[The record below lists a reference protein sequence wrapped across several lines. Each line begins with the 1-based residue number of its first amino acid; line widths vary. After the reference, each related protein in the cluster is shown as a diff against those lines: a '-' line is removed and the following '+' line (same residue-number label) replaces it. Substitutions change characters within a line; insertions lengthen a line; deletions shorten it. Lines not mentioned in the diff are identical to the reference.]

1 MNSQPGYQPPRSG
14 PETPTPPSTASSF
27 AKQEL
32 LTEKKENAYLQHFS
46 KTKTRVFAILNL
58 GVHIMTTLTLT
69 AIGWEAM
76 SSGTVF
82 TTEVFIAGIWGCI
95 VCGLIVVII
104 AYPDAALTDFVIAP
118 ILFSMIGFVLDAMAF
133 GHMGTHMSFMP
144 EHDIR
149 GYSPDLVFSCAV
161 IFWASSTLL
170 QSMLYTFLFTYGRM
184 VRPPRPPQKDPE
196 KGIVPRDPTPP
207 KGGDEGHQEAK
218 KPDSARRRGRAFH
231 VGNQEPSERSCTI
244 GHHRSPCHRLWKTAS
259 ETDAPLSPRQRPV
272 SLSDSSLYWAPKLQP
287 YVANRPQSLPAIY
300 PVSIIHGIP
309 NFDNGEN
316 RFNPNM
322 GPMRPISI
330 ACQST
335 TTVSDNMSERS
346 VLMATGDN
354 DVHRVSS
361 IHAYDPCLTAN
372 LNSNRASVVTFVP
385 APGQLNMHP
394 TRSYEMVVKDY
405 VSNPDDMALK
415 IIPQEFRR
423 RHDMPPNDA
432 ECHFYYLMQP
442 HHPAPAERIPPQF
455 GEQQGQQRVPERRV
469 VREIPGQHMAL
480 DNFKFGGK
488 DTSPAAPTAHHQFL
502 RLQHQQEA
510 VEHNMDK
517 EILGGNVAAPYA
529 HVAGPSNPNALLEQT
544 PTFGEGDDGMIPTFV
559 YEVKPTGV
567 ATREEMLNFMC

>member
-1 MNSQPGYQPPRSG
+1 
-14 PETPTPPSTASSF
+14 
-27 AKQEL
+27 
-32 LTEKKENAYLQHFS
+32 
-46 KTKTRVFAILNL
+46 
-58 GVHIMTTLTLT
+58 
-69 AIGWEAM
+69 M

-95 VCGLIVVII
+95 VCGLIGVII

-118 ILFSMIGFVLDAMAF
+118 IVFSMIGFVLDAMAF

-149 GYSPDLVFSCAV
+149 GYSPDLVFSGAV
-161 IFWASSTLL
+161 IFWAFSTLL
-170 QSMLYTFLFTYGRM
+170 QSMLFTFLFTYGRM
-184 VRPPRPPQKDPE
+184 VRPPRLPKKDPE
-196 KGIVPRDPTPP
+196 KGIAAKDPTPP
-207 KGGDEGHQEAK
+207 KGADEGHQEAQ
-218 KPDSARRRGRAFH
+218 KPDSARRRGRVFH

-244 GHHRSPCHRLWKTAS
+244 GYHQSPSQHLWKTAS
-259 ETDAPLSPRQRPV
+259 ETGAPLSPRQRPV
-272 SLSDSSLYWAPKLQP
+272 SFSDSRLYLAPKLQP
-287 YVANRPQSLPAIY
+287 YVTNRPQSVPANY
-300 PVSIIHGIP
+300 PVSIIHGTPI
-309 NFDNGEN
+309 FDNSEN

-335 TTVSDNMSERS
+335 ATVSDNISERS

-354 DVHRVSS
+354 DAHRVSS

-394 TRSYEMVVKDY
+394 TRSYEMVVKGY

-423 RHDMPPNDA
+423 RHDMPPNDSQ
-432 ECHFYYLMQP
+432 CHFYYPMQP
-442 HHPAPAERIPPQF
+442 RHPVLAQHTPPQF
-455 GEQQGQQRVPERRV
+455 GEQKGQQRVPERRA

-480 DNFKFGGK
+480 GNFKFGGK
-488 DTSPAAPTAHHQFL
+488 DTSPAAPTAQDQFL

-510 VEHNMDK
+510 VEHNMDM
-517 EILGGNVAAPYA
+517 EIPGGNVATPYA
-529 HVAGPSNPNALLEQT
+529 PVAGPSNARALLEQT
-544 PTFGEGDDGMIPTFV
+544 PMFGEGGDAMIPTFV
-559 YEVKPTGV
+559 YGGKPTGV